1 MKPNKQ
7 KGLELILKDETLFEA
22 LSYIFEN
29 NMLVEEIIRGKANAP
44 QKQENIKEA
53 NKMKE
58 RFKDFTLRATI

>member
-44 QKQENIKEA
+44 QK
-53 NKMKE
+53 
-58 RFKDFTLRATI
+58 